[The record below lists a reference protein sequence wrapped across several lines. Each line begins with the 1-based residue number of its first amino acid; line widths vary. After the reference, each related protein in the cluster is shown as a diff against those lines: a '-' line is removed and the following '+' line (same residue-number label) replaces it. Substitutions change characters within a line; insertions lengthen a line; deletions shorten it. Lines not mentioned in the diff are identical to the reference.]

1 METNATL
8 AVVPVTDLERLIE
21 SAVSRA
27 LERYNPPPAAPTE
40 PAEAITFDQARI
52 ALKVSA
58 PTLRK
63 LVRSGRLHAVQTGR
77 RWLIPGRE
85 IARFLGGGQS

>member
-1 METNATL
+1 MKDSATL
-8 AVVPVTDLERLIE
+8 AVVQVNDLERLIHT
-21 SAVSRA
+21 AVCRA
-27 LERYNPPPAAPTE
+27 LEQYTPPAST
-40 PAEAITFDQARI
+40 PATPVEAITFDQARI

-77 RWLIPGRE
+77 RWLIPSGE
-85 IARFLGGGQS
+85 IQRFLSGDRS